1 MSYTEQDNISFPK
14 LMNILHSIYKS
25 DQTDKTEIWV
35 YHETWQDDDWFEEIC
50 MEDGGIIPEHLIL
63 MKTSYNNVK
72 IYTMEALNIFLHEYE
87 KIPYMHSKNGNYKF
101 FYDVYILFNRHS
113 VVYNFYLEKCYIRK
127 LNFLSYFVP
136 FWGPKW
142 KEEYQLKLE
151 FNGEMT
157 DKTKGKET

>member
-1 MSYTEQDNISFPK
+1 
-14 LMNILHSIYKS
+14 
-25 DQTDKTEIWV
+25 
-35 YHETWQDDDWFEEIC
+35 